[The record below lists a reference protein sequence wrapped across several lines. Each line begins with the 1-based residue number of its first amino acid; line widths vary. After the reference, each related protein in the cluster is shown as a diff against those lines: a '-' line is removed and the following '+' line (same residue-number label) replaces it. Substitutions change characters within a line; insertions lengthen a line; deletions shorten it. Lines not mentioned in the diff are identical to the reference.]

1 MNYEA
6 IKNYGRI
13 IKLYFQFLCEHGF
26 SMKQYDNGVDY
37 EVIYSRPECEIGVFC
52 VLGLDNKLFTR
63 YKNKLMDDKQL
74 IENSHLDAHIVIR
87 RKGSR
92 SNLLKCDL
100 FDALSIDDLKKN
112 ILNCRYDIDKI
123 LKTYS
128 EFLKKNL
135 NKLLS

>member
-1 MNYEA
+1 MNYEM

-13 IKLYFQFLCEHGF
+13 IKLYFQFLCENGF

-52 VLGLDNKLFTR
+52 VFGLDNKLFAS

-74 IENSHLDAHIVIR
+74 MEDSHLDAHIVIK

-92 SNLLKCDL
+92 NNLLKCDL
-100 FDALSIDDLKKN
+100 FDALSLDDLKRN
-112 ILNCRYDIDKI
+112 ILNCRNDIDEI
-123 LKTYS
+123 LRTYS

-135 NKLLS
+135 NKLL